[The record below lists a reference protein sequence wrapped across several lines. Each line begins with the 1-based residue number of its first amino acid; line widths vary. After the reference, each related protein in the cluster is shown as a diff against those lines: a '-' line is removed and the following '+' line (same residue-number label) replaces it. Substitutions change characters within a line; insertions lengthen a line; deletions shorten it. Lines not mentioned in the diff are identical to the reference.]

1 MKPTRPT
8 PRGAIRRIYALLG
21 IQQGVSPREILISAI
36 TAALAMAALY
46 AISHAALGESDAPL
60 MIASMGSSAIL
71 VFAVP
76 HGAFSQPWAVLAG
89 HTVSA
94 LAGVLSAMLIPSL
107 EWACAV
113 AVASSI
119 AASLLLRC
127 LHPSGGGTAL
137 VPVLGGEGVQ
147 ALGFSFVLVPV
158 LLNAAILVLLGIV
171 LNALFHWRR
180 YPATLTWPSAATGG
194 VAGPG
199 TIDREDLRY
208 ALQGIE
214 TSVEIT
220 EPELSVLVNRA
231 VEHALLDQVG
241 SADVHPGHD
250 YANVWFGTDME
261 IRTVLSVEQ
270 ADGTSMV
277 RYRSSMTGEVRVDSL
292 GNFALWARRQA
303 NQSICRESLQTQQ
316 MSGQVSKDIHCI
328 D

>member
-1 MKPTRPT
+1 MKPTKPT
-8 PRGAIRRIYALLG
+8 LRGAIRRLYALLG
-21 IQQGVSPREILISAI
+21 IQQGVSSREILVSAT
-36 TAALAMAALY
+36 TAAFAMAAVY
-46 AISHAALGESDAPL
+46 AISHAVLGESDAPL

-89 HTVSA
+89 HAVSA

-113 AVASSI
+113 AVGASI
-119 AASLLLRC
+119 VASLLLRC

-158 LLNAAILVLLGIV
+158 LINAAILVLLGIV

-180 YPATLTWPSAATGG
+180 YPAALTWPSADSGET
-194 VAGPG
+194 AGPG
-199 TIDREDLRY
+199 SLDREDLRH
-208 ALQGIE
+208 ALKGIE

-220 EPELSVLVNRA
+220 ESELSVLLNRA
-231 VEHALLDQVG
+231 VEHALSDQVG
-241 SADVHPGHD
+241 LADVHPGHD

-261 IRTVLSVEQ
+261 IRSVLSVEH

-277 RYRSSMTGEVRVDSL
+277 RYRSSMTDEIRVATLSD
-292 GNFALWARRQA
+292 FASWARRQVK
-303 NQSICRESLQTQQ
+303 QPICREFLQT
-316 MSGQVSKDIHCI
+316 
-328 D
+328 